1 MATRHDTRS
10 AGDESGFSLVE
21 VMVTTLIL
29 TTVSAVT
36 ITGVLNL
43 TQLNETVT
51 NRTQMFA
58 GVRNATALLEQE
70 VGQAGRVV
78 LPAPVFLAG
87 AVAAGVNTVNVTS
100 AAGMFVG
107 EQLVIGAGTVAETVT
122 VTALAG
128 TAITATFL
136 NNHAANEP
144 VMVQGG
150 FAAGV
155 VPPEDADGNVDP
167 DGSSGTVL
175 KIFGDING
183 TGNMVYVEYT
193 CDIANARLYRDQMAW
208 NADADDK
215 AKPGVEQILVEN
227 IQPNPNNTP
236 CFTYQTKVVNND
248 VFVIGVAIT
257 LTVESQEEDPITGE
271 FQRESKALLNVAPR
285 NVYNAWQL
293 ASLDIDNRVQPMPQ
307 EIKDLLPAVP

>member
-1 MATRHDTRS
+1 
-10 AGDESGFSLVE
+10 
-21 VMVTTLIL
+21 
-29 TTVSAVT
+29 
-36 ITGVLNL
+36 
-43 TQLNETVT
+43 
-51 NRTQMFA
+51 MFA

-100 AAGMFVG
+100 ATGMFVG
-107 EQLVIGAGTVAETVT
+107 EKLVIGAGTVAETVT

-136 NNHAANEP
+136 NNHVANEP

-193 CDIANARLYRDQMAW
+193 CDIANARLYRNQMAW
-208 NADADDK
+208 NAGAKAAPRRRAD
-215 AKPGVEQILVEN
+215 PGGEHSGRIRRTRRASPTRQ
-227 IQPNPNNTP
+227 
-236 CFTYQTKVVNND
+236 KVVNND

-307 EIKDLLPAVP
+307 EILDLLPAVP

>member
-1 MATRHDTRS
+1 MTARVAARS
-10 AGDESGFSLVE
+10 AADESGFSLVE

-29 TTVSAVT
+29 TTVSVVT
-36 ITGVLNL
+36 INGVLNM

-51 NRTQMFA
+51 NRTAMFA

-70 VGQAGRVV
+70 VGQAGRVA
-78 LPAPVFLAG
+78 LPAAVTLTG
-87 AVAAGVNTVNVTS
+87 AVAAGANTVNVTS
-100 AAGMFVG
+100 TTGMFVG
-107 EQLVIGAGTVAETVT
+107 ERLVIGAGTSSETVT

-128 TAITATFL
+128 NTITATFL
-136 NNHAANEP
+136 NNHVANEP
-144 VMVQGG
+144 VMAMGA

-155 VPPEDADGNVDP
+155 VPPVDADGNVDP

-183 TGNMVYVEYT
+183 TGSMVYVEYT
-193 CDIANARLYRDQMAW
+193 CDIANARLYRNQMDWTQA
-208 NADADDK
+208 K
-215 AKPGVEQILVEN
+215 AAPTVEQILVEN
-227 IQPNPNNTP
+227 IQANPNNTP

-257 LTVESQEEDPITGE
+257 LTVESQEEDPITRQ

-285 NVYNAWQL
+285 NVFNAWQM

-307 EIKDLLPAVP
+307 AIEDLLPAVP

>member
-1 MATRHDTRS
+1 MATHIATRS
-10 AGDESGFSLVE
+10 AGGESGFTLVE

-29 TTVSAVT
+29 TTVSAVV

-78 LPAPVFLAG
+78 LPDTVVLTG
-87 AVAAGVNTVNVTS
+87 AVAAGNNTVDVTS
-100 AAGMFVG
+100 TAGMFVG
-107 EQLVIGAGTVAETVT
+107 EKLVIGAGTNSTETVT
-122 VTALAG
+122 LTAVGAG
-128 TAITATFL
+128 SITATFL
-136 NNHAANEP
+136 NSHLAGEP
-144 VMVQGG
+144 VLAMGA

-183 TGNMVYVEYT
+183 TGSMVYVEYT
-193 CDIANARLYRDQMAW
+193 CDMAAGRLYRNQMDW
-208 NADADDK
+208 NEADK
-215 AKPGVEQILVEN
+215 EKPGVEQILVEN
-227 IQPNPNNTP
+227 IQANPNNTP

-257 LTVESQEEDPITGE
+257 LTVESQERDPVTGE

-285 NVYNAWQL
+285 NVFNAWQL

-307 EIKDLLPAVP
+307 EIQDLLPAVP

>member
-1 MATRHDTRS
+1 MVKHTAARP

-51 NRTQMFA
+51 NRTAMFA

-70 VGQAGRVV
+70 VGQAGRVA
-78 LPAPVFLAG
+78 LPDLVFLEG
-87 AVAAGVNTVNVTS
+87 PVAAGAATVNVTS
-100 AAGMFVG
+100 TTGMFVG
-107 EQLVIGAGTVAETVT
+107 EELIIGAGTSSETVT
-122 VTALAG
+122 LTAVGADS
-128 TAITATFL
+128 ITATFL
-136 NNHAANEP
+136 NDHVADEP
-144 VMVQGG
+144 VMVHGS
-150 FAAGV
+150 FSAGV

-193 CDIANARLYRDQMAW
+193 CDIANARLYRNQMDW
-208 NADADDK
+208 NEDAK
-215 AKPGVEQILVEN
+215 PAPGVEQILVEN
-227 IQPNPNNTP
+227 VQANPNNTP

-257 LTVESQEEDPITGE
+257 LTVESQEKDPITGE

-285 NVYNAWQL
+285 NVFNAWQL
-293 ASLDIDNRVQPMPQ
+293 ASLDIDNRVQSMPQ

>member
-10 AGDESGFSLVE
+10 AGDDSGFSLIE
-21 VMVTTLIL
+21 VMITTLIL

-78 LPAPVFLAG
+78 LPDPVFLTG
-87 AVAAGVNTVNVTS
+87 AVAAGVGTVNVT
-100 AAGMFVG
+100 ATTGMFVG
-107 EQLVIGAGTVAETVT
+107 EQLVIGAGTAETETVT
-122 VTALAG
+122 VTAVGADS
-128 TAITATFL
+128 ITATFL
-136 NNHAANEP
+136 HPHDAGEP

-155 VPPEDADGNVDP
+155 VPPEDADGNADP
-167 DGSSGTVL
+167 NGSSGTVL

-193 CDIANARLYRDQMAW
+193 CDIANARLYRNQMAW
-208 NADADDK
+208 NADAK
-215 AKPGVEQILVEN
+215 AEPGVEQILVEN
-227 IQPNPNNTP
+227 IQANPNNTP
-236 CFTYQTKVVNND
+236 CFSYQTKVVNND

-307 EIKDLLPAVP
+307 EILDLLPAVP

>member
-1 MATRHDTRS
+1 MATRRDTRS
-10 AGDESGFSLVE
+10 AGDDSGFSLVE

-78 LPAPVFLAG
+78 LPDPVFLAG
-87 AVAAGVNTVNVTS
+87 AAAAGVSTVNVDPST
-100 AAGMFVG
+100 AGMFVG

-122 VTALAG
+122 VTAL
-128 TAITATFL
+128 TDDSITATFL
-136 NNHAANEP
+136 NNHVANEP

-150 FAAGV
+150 FSAGV
-155 VPPEDADGNVDP
+155 VPPEDADGNADP
-167 DGSSGTVL
+167 NGSSGTVL

-193 CDIANARLYRDQMAW
+193 CDLDTGRLYRNQMAW
-208 NADADDK
+208 NADAK
-215 AKPGVEQILVEN
+215 AAPGVEQILVEN
-227 IQPNPNNTP
+227 IQPNPKNTP
-236 CFTYQTKVVNND
+236 CFSYQTKVVNDD

-307 EIKDLLPAVP
+307 EILDLLPAVP